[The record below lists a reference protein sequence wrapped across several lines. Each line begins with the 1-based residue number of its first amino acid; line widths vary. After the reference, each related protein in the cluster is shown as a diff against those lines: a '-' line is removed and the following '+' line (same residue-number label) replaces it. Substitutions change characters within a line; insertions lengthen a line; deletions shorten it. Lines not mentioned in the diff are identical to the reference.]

1 MRGSEGAERSVWR
14 WPAAA
19 AALVAVAAHLPIT
32 APHLREAPYIGWS
45 FVGLEVVLTLV
56 ALGLLLSDRTPVWR
70 AAGTVPALAMIAYA
84 VTRTV
89 SLPQIEDDVGNWTP
103 PLGLVAL
110 AAEALLIAITLGRN
124 AARHPAAWLTHRPI
138 LWAGVVLA
146 VGLVATSYATAVGG
160 TG

>member
-1 MRGSEGAERSVWR
+1 MWGSEGAERSVWR

-45 FVGLEVVLTLV
+45 FVALEVVLTLV
-56 ALGLLLSDRTPVWR
+56 TLGLVVSDRTPVWW
-70 AAGTVPALAMIAYA
+70 AAGTVPALAMLAYA
-84 VTRTV
+84 VTRTF
-89 SLPQIEDDVGNWTP
+89 SLPQVADDVGNWTE

-110 AAEALLIAITLGRN
+110 AAEALLVAITLGRN
-124 AARHPAAWLTHRPI
+124 ALRHPAGLTHRPL
-138 LWAGVVLA
+138 LWAGVVLTA
-146 VGLVATSYATAVGG
+146 GLVATDYATIVGG